1 MDKDMDKDYKLV
13 KDKLL
18 EYFKPPKKKT
28 WVWLLHFPLNETKY
42 WQTIWQL

>member
-18 EYFKPPKKKT
+18 EYFKPPKKNMSMVAT
-28 WVWLLHFPLNETKY
+28 FSVE
-42 WQTIWQL
+42 